1 MLSRNAALQKKDCLR
16 SQFTFAVI
24 FNEKKDC
31 FRSLLFLAG
40 AVGIEP
46 TP

>member
-1 MLSRNAALQKKDCLR
+1 MLPETLLRKKKDCL
-16 SQFTFAVI
+16 
-24 FNEKKDC
+24 
-31 FRSLLFLAG
+31 RSLLFLAG